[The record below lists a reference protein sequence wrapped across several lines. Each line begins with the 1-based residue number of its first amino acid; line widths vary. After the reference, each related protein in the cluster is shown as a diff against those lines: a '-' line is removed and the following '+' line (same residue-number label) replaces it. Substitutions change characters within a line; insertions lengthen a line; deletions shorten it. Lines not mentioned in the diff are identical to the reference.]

1 MHPEHDPERPL
12 PADGPLLR
20 HVRAADLPV
29 FYEQQRDP
37 VAVELAAFP
46 AREREAFE
54 AHWQKIMAH
63 SENWSRTIECAGA
76 VCGNVVA
83 FRREGVWEIGYWLG
97 REHWGKGLA
106 TRAVAEFLTVFHER
120 PLYAT
125 VVVTNQPSVRVLEK
139 SGFRRVEARVGDDG
153 LNEVHLALER

>member
-1 MHPEHDPERPL
+1 MNPEHDLEGTS
-12 PADGPLLR
+12 PATGPLLR
-20 HVRAADLPV
+20 HARASDIPI

-46 AREREAFE
+46 ARERDAFE
-54 AHWQKIMAH
+54 VHWQKIMADPR
-63 SENWSRTIECAGA
+63 NWVRTIESAGA
-76 VCGNVVA
+76 VCGYVTA
-83 FRREGVWEIGYWLG
+83 FQLEGVWEIGYWLG

-106 TRAVAEFLTVFHER
+106 TRAVAEFLAEFRER

-139 SGFRRVEARVGDDG
+139 CGFRRIEGRVGDDG
-153 LNEVHLALER
+153 LDELHLALER